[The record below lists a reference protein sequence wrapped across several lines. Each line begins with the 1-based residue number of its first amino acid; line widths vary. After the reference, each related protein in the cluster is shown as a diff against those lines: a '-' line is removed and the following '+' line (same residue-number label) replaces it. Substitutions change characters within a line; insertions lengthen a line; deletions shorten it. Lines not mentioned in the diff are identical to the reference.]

1 MTPPSLTNEVLMLC
15 TEQSFVLEGDAA
27 QEEVASV
34 RLGGRKE
41 AHQSWGQWQALEQG
55 NYLKKW
61 HLLWWDLHPAPRTP
75 TPEPCVWTRQS
86 QAHGDKDAAR
96 ARLVVLADLSC

>member
-1 MTPPSLTNEVLMLC
+1 MLH
-15 TEQSFVLEGDAA
+15 GG
-27 QEEVASV
+27 EVASV
-34 RLGGRKE
+34 RLGARKE
-41 AHQSWGQWQALEQG
+41 THQSWGQLQALEQG

-61 HLLWWDLHPAPRTP
+61 HLLWWNLHPTPCSP
-75 TPEPCVWTRQS
+75 TPEPCVWAGQS